1 MDLKSWVNHISNQK
15 IILYDHIMMD
25 SLGIFVPEHIVFSLS
40 HEVEISKPIDKC
52 QFYKENVI
60 NIKYKT

>member
-1 MDLKSWVNHISNQK
+1 MN
-15 IILYDHIMMD
+15 D
-25 SLGIFVPEHIVFSLS
+25 SLGLFVSEHIVFSLS

>member
-1 MDLKSWVNHISNQK
+1 
-15 IILYDHIMMD
+15 MMD

-52 QFYKENVI
+52 HFYKENVI
-60 NIKYKT
+60 NVKIKHENVLNNVKEISKIMVTRSI